1 MGAQSVPLKAAA
13 KSGLRESVIP
23 LVGVLPPL
31 LVSGLDKG
39 IASATIPRAAAELN
53 GFSRYSL
60 TGTAELLT
68 STIAMLVFAKLSD
81 LYGRKPLYS
90 LSTLILIFGSLF
102 CNLAGRFPVPIAGI
116 DQLILARGL
125 VGIGDGA
132 IIALAITLVADLF
145 PPSERGRF
153 QGVLMAVYG
162 IGAVVG
168 LKAGGWTADHFS
180 WRWAFLA
187 DVPAGII
194 ALLALRLML
203 RESPPDVQRR
213 SIDWA
218 GIATLGAW
226 LIPLILALTRTGA
239 GSWSTPAVREL
250 LIVSAVMLSIFLFI
264 EKRAAEPLILFG
276 LFRTNRIA
284 LGFVNLFLQGICV
297 LSVSIFLPVLLQG
310 GRRAS
315 AAGSALVFTYW
326 TAASF
331 TGNVAAGLL
340 LSRTGKY
347 RLIATTGAGIA
358 AAGLFL
364 LSRIDVD
371 TTSFGVL
378 RDAVICGLGLGSL
391 TTTYE
396 VLVQNATNKR
406 QMGVVTGSTRFF
418 YSMGGTIGPALLGAI
433 LLKGYHQY
441 LDPRIPSATPAAL
454 RKLLDDPLKL
464 FLTRPNLDSTVSQIQ
479 GGKLLLTSAL
489 NNAQS
494 SLLSAVHTV
503 FLIGALIMATSCILN
518 LLLVERSEAER

>member
-1 MGAQSVPLKAAA
+1 M
-13 KSGLRESVIP
+13 
-23 LVGVLPPL
+23 
-31 LVSGLDKG
+31 
-39 IASATIPRAAAELN
+39 PRAAAELN

-102 CNLAGRFPVPIAGI
+102 CNLAGLFPVPIAGI

-132 IIALAITLVADLF
+132 IIALAITLIADLF
-145 PPSERGRF
+145 PPSERGRY

-162 IGAVVG
+162 IGAVAG
-168 LKAGGWTADHFS
+168 LRMGGWTADHIS

-203 RESPPDVQRR
+203 REPLSDVRRR

-218 GIATLGAW
+218 GIATLCGW
-226 LIPLILALTRTGA
+226 LIPLILALTKAGA
-239 GSWSTPAVREL
+239 GNWSTPAVREL

-264 EKRAAEPLILFG
+264 EKRAAEPLILFH
-276 LFRTNRIA
+276 LFRAHRIA
-284 LGFVNLFLQGICV
+284 LGFVNLFLQGICLV
-297 LSVSIFLPVLLQG
+297 SVAIFLPVLLQG
-310 GRRAS
+310 GRGAS
-315 AAGSALVFTYW
+315 AAASALVFSFV

-331 TGNVAAGLL
+331 AGNVIAGFLI
-340 LSRTGKY
+340 SRTGKY

-371 TTSFGVL
+371 TTSFGVF

-396 VLVQNATNKR
+396 VLVQNATNQR

-418 YSMGGTIGPALLGAI
+418 YSTGGTIGPALLGAI
-433 LLKGYHQY
+433 LLKGYHRY
-441 LDPRIPSATPAAL
+441 LGPRIPPGTPAAL
-454 RKLLDDPLKL
+454 RQLLDDPLKL
-464 FLTRPNLDSTVSQIQ
+464 FLTRPNLDKTVSEIQ

-489 NNAQS
+489 NNAQV

-503 FLIGALIMATSCILN
+503 FLISALIMAVSCILN
-518 LLLVERSEAER
+518 LLLVERSEAEL